1 MDKMAFYELEELID
15 SLKMLA
21 EKEEEDRKK
30 KDGKSNN
37 GFSMN
42 QMQRQMKGM
51 VPSNLGAGMPSVPSF
66 PNMNF

>member
-1 MDKMAFYELEELID
+1 MAFYELEELID

-51 VPSNLGAGMPSVPSF
+51 MPSSLGAGMPSVPSF

>member
-21 EKEEEDRKK
+21 EKEEEEKK
-30 KDGKSNN
+30 KKEGSSNN
-37 GFSMN
+37 GFNMS
-42 QMQRQMKGM
+42 QMQRQMKSSL
-51 VPSNLGAGMPSVPSF
+51 PSNMGSGVPNIPSF